1 MQIDHEI
8 VVYVVY
14 YVYTNIIYIYVY
26 IRWPLC
32 STVRV
37 GFWLH

>member
-14 YVYTNIIYIYVY
+14 YVYTNIIYIYMY
-26 IRWPLC
+26 ILDGLF
-32 STVRV
+32 VV
-37 GFWLH
+37 L